1 MFILRKNAVR
11 VNLKMRVTVSLKAD
25 KIGTASYLQN
35 LLLMTKRRILNLHF
49 VKKFDNLLEFA
60 LKFVIKIQQI
70 V

>member
-11 VNLKMRVTVSLKAD
+11 VNLKMRATVSLKAD

-35 LLLMTKRRILNLHF
+35 LLLMTKRRILNLYF

>member
-1 MFILRKNAVR
+1 MLILRKNAVR
-11 VNLKMRVTVSLKAD
+11 VNLKMRATVSLKAD

-35 LLLMTKRRILNLHF
+35 LLLMTKRRILNLYF